1 MINLATVIIDSDPLP
16 KVDTAKSLPNLL
28 TIVFTLLGAVAFLM
42 VVIAGFRYLTAG
54 ADANKAAEAKR
65 QIAHALIGLV
75 IAASAATIINFVL
88 EKA

>member
-1 MINLATVIIDSDPLP
+1 
-16 KVDTAKSLPNLL
+16 
-28 TIVFTLLGAVAFLM
+28 M

-75 IAASAATIINFVL
+75 IAASAATIIKFVL